1 MLRLGFEPMSVELHL
16 KQGTFIQDA
25 LPTEL
30 PRHRLLQ
37 SEKPIIRNETV
48 NTIEKAILMG
58 KGWEWHF

>member
-1 MLRLGFEPMSVELHL
+1 MSVELHL

-37 SEKPIIRNETV
+37 NEKPNIKNETV